1 MANTGR
7 NFSLTEHQQRFVSDQ
22 VANGRHASGSEVI
35 REALRRYE
43 DDVLREQ
50 ARLAVLS
57 KLAEEGEAAYA
68 RGDYT
73 MLNGRDELRDF
84 IRQSGARG
92 LGRHSET
99 VG

>member
-7 NFSLTEHQQRFVSDQ
+7 NFSLTEQQRRFVSEQ

-43 DDVLREQ
+43 DDVGREQ
-50 ARLAVLS
+50 AHLAVLN

-68 RGDYT
+68 RGEYT
-73 MLNGRDELRDF
+73 RLTGREELRGF
-84 IRQSGARG
+84 IRQCATRGASR
-92 LGRHSET
+92 RSEN
-99 VG
+99 VA

>member
-7 NFSLTEHQQRFVSDQ
+7 NFSLTEHQQRFVHDQ

-43 DDVLREQ
+43 DDILCEQ
-50 ARLAVLS
+50 ARLAVLN
-57 KLAEEGEAAYA
+57 KLAEEGEAAHA

-73 MLNGRDELRDF
+73 RLSSREELRAF
-84 IRQSGARG
+84 IRKSSARAVS
-92 LGRHSET
+92 RSPEN
-99 VG
+99 VA

>member
-7 NFSLTEHQQRFVSDQ
+7 NFSLTEHQQHFVAEQ

-43 DDVLREQ
+43 DDILREQ
-50 ARLAVLS
+50 ARLAALN

-73 MLNGRDELRDF
+73 RLSGREAVLAF
-84 IRQSGARG
+84 IRKSGTGAENR
-92 LGRHSET
+92 RAKN
-99 VG
+99 VA